1 MVLLKEAKQHSDIT
15 LVAECQK
22 GDAEAFDELVRRHK
36 HRVYNVVYRFLGDR
50 EDALDVCQEVFVRAY
65 QSIAAFRGGSQVYTW
80 LHTIA
85 SNLARNNIR
94 DKGRKGRNK
103 GVSLEQL
110 EADAPGIAQEAAQQ
124 TSGDPAT
131 TAMSRELE
139 GILQKCLEELPEHY
153 RLAFVL
159 RTYDDL
165 SYEEI
170 AGIMNCPVGTVRSR
184 LNQARRM
191 LRDRLTELNVL

>member
-65 QSIAAFRGGSQVYTW
+65 QSIAAFRGGSQVDTW